1 MNGALWLASI
11 SLLGAVLALESNKE
25 LLAAKLSPSSR
36 SVYTTDDVTIKFI
49 VALIMAFQD
58 ANFVYFVMECASG
71 GDTYSLIK
79 KNSPKLT

>member
-1 MNGALWLASI
+1 MKRVA
-11 SLLGAVLALESNKE
+11 KE
-25 LLAAKLSPSSR
+25 ILIRKKVSENAKLEKNILA
-36 SVYTTDDVTIKFI
+36 TFECEFI

-58 ANFVYFVMECASG
+58 ANFVYFVMECATG